1 MKARD
6 ACHLYGDM
14 LYAPQRRWHNVL
26 FGCMGAAVVV
36 ALIAFGAHLDAADD
50 SSPETKQLAE
60 AERKR
65 LAMAAQHPMV
75 LAAYEQGLVD
85 ATAVMQATAAMQASA
100 ASCDRQ
106 KGR

>member
-6 ACHLYGDM
+6 ACHLYGES
-14 LYAPQRRWHNVL
+14 AATSNGRWHNVL

-50 SSPETKQLAE
+50 SSPDTQRLAA
-60 AERKR
+60 AERQR
-65 LAMAAQHPMV
+65 LTLAAQHPLV
-75 LAAYEQGLVD
+75 LAAYEQGLAD
-85 ATAVMQATAAMQASA
+85 ATAALQASA
-100 ASCDRQ
+100 ATCDRQ

>member
-50 SSPETKQLAE
+50 SSPETQQLAE

-65 LAMAAQHPMV
+65 LAMAAHPMV

-85 ATAVMQATAAMQASA
+85 ATAAMQASA
-100 ASCDRQ
+100 ATCDRQ